1 MKILISLFVLTLVLF
16 CLNLYRLESADLTA
30 PSAVNV
36 RQSAAQLPALQPEQ
50 QMLQIQQGNTRQ
62 FRLQWGTNPEAPFY
76 ILEGPDQGQ
85 GFCDV
90 MVERL
95 QVYLPDVRHQTLI
108 EPQSRIRQRMDAKE
122 HLCYP
127 CALFVPES
135 QHANGRLFSKPTH
148 YYRPH
153 GIITR
158 PDLANS
164 IRQRFGDPVDLAKL
178 LASELRF
185 GFPSQRRYGK
195 LQPLLD
201 EHRIHSPNHISL
213 DTGKDA
219 TMLHL
224 QMLSQQ
230 QLDATIDYISSLQ
243 YYDRHSTQPLVF
255 LPIAGFEDWLAG
267 AVSCP
272 DSNWGQLA
280 VLRVNAVIDKIR
292 QDKAL
297 RQNLQFWF
305 GKDLPP
311 YPQDPPEQPR

>member
-1 MKILISLFVLTLVLF
+1 MKILISLFLLTFILF
-16 CLNLYRLESADLTA
+16 GLNLYRLEHGAETTPPELSEQGTSTQ
-30 PSAVNV
+30 P
-36 RQSAAQLPALQPEQ
+36 QLPALMPQEQ
-50 QMLQIQQGNTRQ
+50 ILLIQQSSKRQ
-62 FRLQWGTNPEAPFY
+62 FRLQWGIIPEAPFY
-76 ILEGPDQGQ
+76 ILDGPDQGT

-90 MVERL
+90 MLERL
-95 QVYLPDVRHQTLI
+95 QVYLPDVRHQKLI
-108 EPQSRIRQRMDAKE
+108 EPQIRLRQRIDAKE
-122 HLCYP
+122 PLCYA
-127 CALFVPES
+127 CTLHVPQGS
-135 QHANGRLFSKPTH
+135 DNNGRLFSKPTH

-158 PDLANS
+158 PELAAS

-178 LASELRF
+178 LNSELKF

-195 LQPLLD
+195 LQPQLD
-201 EHRIHSPNHISL
+201 AHRIHSPYHVSL
-213 DTGKDA
+213 DTGKNA

-224 QMLSQQ
+224 QMVSRQ
-230 QLDATIDYISSLQ
+230 QLDVTIDYISSLR
-243 YYDRHSTQPLVF
+243 YYTRHSREQLVF
-255 LPIAGFEDWLAG
+255 MPIKGYLERLPG

-305 GKDLPP
+305 DDALPA
-311 YPQDPPEQPR
+311 YPTEQQ